1 VIQWKGLEFVVQWA
15 SLTRETR
22 EINLFAF
29 SLFTNMTRDDEF
41 TDSSV
46 REMSSPIVRERFQ
59 WWDLGFATD
68 IQENEFSDRER
79 EYHEW
84 VREKS
89 SEYLQWRAIDESEEQ
104 AAIQR
109 LRVKSDSEIAI
120 AIEEELLRE
129 LGSIVR
135 VRVSIWD
142 FNIIFLFKNKK

>member
-1 VIQWKGLEFVVQWA
+1 MKI
-15 SLTRETR
+15 
-22 EINLFAF
+22 F
-29 SLFTNMTRDDEF
+29 S
-41 TDSSV
+41 
-46 REMSSPIVRERFQ
+46 
-59 WWDLGFATD
+59 
-68 IQENEFSDRER
+68 
-79 EYHEW
+79 EW
-84 VREKS
+84 VREIE
-89 SEYLQWRAIDESEEQ
+89 SEYLPWAIDEIESEEQ